1 MRTAVILTFVFLICS
16 CGTVKRDRF
25 TYSGSEKETWINSYK
40 YEAFYGCMQAGLGN
54 DSLKIILQSK
64 DLFSPNMD
72 MTFVTIDE
80 ARLLGKTIVT
90 NMPPAHIKIDTGEEA
105 LRKKNY
111 ISYVCL
117 NYYASRELDSIAREK
132 YKRLHAAR

>member
-25 TYSGSEKETWINSYK
+25 AYSGGEKETWINSYK

-64 DLFSPNMD
+64 DLFRPTMD
-72 MTFVTIDE
+72 IDFTTIDE
-80 ARLLGKTIVT
+80 ARLLGKAIIT
-90 NMPPAHIKIDTGEEA
+90 NMPAAHIKIDKGEEA
-105 LRKKNY
+105 LRKKNF
-111 ISYVCL
+111 ISYACL
-117 NYYASRELDSIAREK
+117 NYYASRELDSIARKK
-132 YKRLHAAR
+132 YKLIYGSK